1 MSGGEIA
8 GVIFAGGFVLL
19 VLFLGFPLIKLGRVL
34 SETAKAVEAMN
45 EELTPLVSE
54 ARETLV
60 EANKQLRRI
69 DNIAKDIEQ
78 ISANANSIFA
88 LFTSSVAGP
97 LAKIS
102 GLISSVVSGSR
113 KGRRSK

>member
-1 MSGGEIA
+1 MSGGEIT
-8 GVIFAGGFVLL
+8 GLVFAGGFVLL

-34 SETAKAVEAMN
+34 SETAKAVETMN
-45 EELTPLVSE
+45 EELTPLVAE
-54 ARETLV
+54 ARETLI

-69 DNIAKDIEQ
+69 DNITKDIEQ
-78 ISANANSIFA
+78 ISTNANSIFA

-102 GLISSVVSGSR
+102 GIVSGLVSGGQR
-113 KGRRSK
+113 RRSPK